1 MNDELFQTMM
11 ESMDPARDLSDETL
25 NELLPHDQLMAKI
38 TAGIAAGP
46 LKPVHVKPTP
56 VWRRVPALVGAS
68 AAALALAIAGAAT
81 LLGSSPALLQGTG
94 TGTKTTLP
102 SPVLKVAPQPLGM
115 GTLQSY
121 KYDFAADPSLSTAV
135 GSATAYELTSPSDV
149 ASVTGEIATALG
161 VSGPVIY
168 LGPGNYQ
175 AGPSSGPDVVVA
187 TVSGVLQWQYP
198 TRTDQPPGSSVPV
211 NEGSPL
217 PTDSQATADARQVLQ
232 AMGVNAQQL
241 GAPQVSRYS
250 AAVNVEFPMVVDGL
264 STDQYSQVSYGS
276 GATVLT
282 ASGIIAT
289 ATPSASYPTIS
300 PAQAVNLL
308 TASTGNSTSG
318 GSSGATGAGG
328 SNVVTADVNE
338 ATLKLSTYVLTD
350 GTSWLLPTWALSG
363 PETGSQ
369 VTTGSKY
376 EGNVLAVSAQYVQL
390 EPR

>member
-1 MNDELFQTMM
+1 M
-11 ESMDPARDLSDETL
+11 
-25 NELLPHDQLMAKI
+25 
-38 TAGIAAGP
+38 
-46 LKPVHVKPTP
+46 
-56 VWRRVPALVGAS
+56 
-68 AAALALAIAGAAT
+68 
-81 LLGSSPALLQGTG
+81 
-94 TGTKTTLP
+94 
-102 SPVLKVAPQPLGM
+102 
-115 GTLQSY
+115 
-121 KYDFAADPSLSTAV
+121 
-135 GSATAYELTSPSDV
+135 
-149 ASVTGEIATALG
+149 
-161 VSGPVIY
+161 
-168 LGPGNYQ
+168 
-175 AGPSSGPDVVVA
+175 
-187 TVSGVLQWQYP
+187 
-198 TRTDQPPGSSVPV
+198 
-211 NEGSPL
+211 

-250 AAVNVEFPMVVDGL
+250 AAVNVEFPMVVDSL

-318 GSSGATGAGG
+318 GSSGATGSSG

-350 GTSWLLPTWALSG
+350 GTSWLLPTWSLSG
-363 PETGSQ
+363 PESGSS
-369 VTTGSKY
+369 VTTRSKY
-376 EGNVLAVSAQYVQL
+376 AGNVLAVPAQYVQL